1 MAERMTRYQLAFAP
15 FLNKYIN
22 DELSKHYGGRRVTGV
37 LPGLQNQCGA
47 WYVPGGFDSHMSPP
61 KERKKNM
68 GMNQTPVSER
78 VHIGFFGKRNAGKSS
93 VMNAVEFPAGLLQ
106 NRGKKRKRSSRRS
119 FWQPGLWK

>member
-37 LPGLQNQCGA
+37 LPGLQKPVWG
-47 WYVPGGFDSHMSPP
+47 VVRPGWVRFPTCLRQ

-78 VHIGFFGKRNAGKSS
+78 VHIGFFGKRNAKI
-93 VMNAVEFPAGLLQ
+93 
-106 NRGKKRKRSSRRS
+106 KRDECGNWTGSCGS
-119 FWQPGLWK
+119 F

>member
-47 WYVPGGFDSHMSPP
+47 WYVPGGFDSHMFPP
-61 KERKKNM
+61 VN
-68 GMNQTPVSER
+68 
-78 VHIGFFGKRNAGKSS
+78 HIYFTAFQLSNAACQDSFLSIPAGKMLFVVAFQKSNGTLS
-93 VMNAVEFPAGLLQ
+93 
-106 NRGKKRKRSSRRS
+106 
-119 FWQPGLWK
+119 

>member
-47 WYVPGGFDSHMSPP
+47 LGASWVGSIPTCLRQKNRQFLL
-61 KERKKNM
+61 KKWRKII
-68 GMNQTPVSER
+68 
-78 VHIGFFGKRNAGKSS
+78 H
-93 VMNAVEFPAGLLQ
+93 
-106 NRGKKRKRSSRRS
+106 RK
-119 FWQPGLWK
+119 FLY

>member
-47 WYVPGGFDSHMSPP
+47 LGASWVGSIPTCLRQKNRQFLL
-61 KERKKNM
+61 KKWRK
-68 GMNQTPVSER
+68 
-78 VHIGFFGKRNAGKSS
+78 IIY
-93 VMNAVEFPAGLLQ
+93 
-106 NRGKKRKRSSRRS
+106 RK
-119 FWQPGLWK
+119 FLY

>member
-47 WYVPGGFDSHMSPP
+47 LRASRVGSIPTCLRQKSV
-61 KERKKNM
+61 KKKTN
-68 GMNQTPVSER
+68 
-78 VHIGFFGKRNAGKSS
+78 
-93 VMNAVEFPAGLLQ
+93 
-106 NRGKKRKRSSRRS
+106 RKR
-119 FWQPGLWK
+119 GLIYRKNL